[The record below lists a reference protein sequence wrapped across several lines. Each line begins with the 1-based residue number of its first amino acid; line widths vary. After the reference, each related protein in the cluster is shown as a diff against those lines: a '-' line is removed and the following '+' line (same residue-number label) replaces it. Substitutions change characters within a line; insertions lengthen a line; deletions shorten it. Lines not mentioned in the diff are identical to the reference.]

1 MASTF
6 RALETGKSGL
16 LAASINQDVTGQN
29 ITNANNTGYTRQRT
43 VTSAKIPAGTGYVI
57 SQVYNKQVGQG
68 VRVDNIAQ
76 TRSEYLDAQ
85 YRTNNSDY
93 NYYTYRSQGLG
104 YLTGVFNELD
114 DDSSITISLKDFAS
128 AVSSFQS
135 DPTSEEYRE
144 NLQQETASLAQ
155 NINYAYD
162 ELVDLWSAQNDSVS
176 AAAQEINSQLTQI
189 AQLNEQIARYER
201 GGTTANDLRDQ
212 RNNLLDSLSG
222 MVDITYQTNS
232 DSESKVDVYIG
243 GEAVVS
249 GSSATLLDISTSNTA
264 NTASG
269 SNYNVIKLN
278 GKTLTL
284 GDTNTVAG
292 ADEVLITSGELYA
305 HMELVQ
311 SDTATNAGIP
321 YYINQL
327 NSFAQDIAKQVNSII
342 SSGYTYPDDENGNIS
357 TTGIDLFKSS
367 FGQEINSSGE
377 ALYYDAAAAAAA
389 ETTITNTGYPVY
401 EATGATDLEG
411 NAIYAQKTDGDGNK
425 LYYSDASQLTTST
438 TGSTYPAYTY
448 NLTAG
453 TLELSD
459 EVKQSVWNIGASGV
473 KIDLSAATTNAKNSD
488 VAAKLYTLVS
498 GNTFTSKLN
507 TFVTHLSITSNT
519 TDGLL
524 STTESLTN
532 SVNKQRSSLSG
543 VSLNEEATNMIMYQQ
558 SYSASARYITTI
570 DDMIDKLING
580 TGRVGI

>member
-1 MASTF
+1 MSSTF

-16 LAASINQDVTGQN
+16 LTASINQDVTGQN
-29 ITNANNTGYTRQRT
+29 ITNANTAGYTRQST
-43 VTSAKIPAGTGYVI
+43 VTSAKTPAGTGYLI

-144 NLQQETASLAQ
+144 NLQQETSSLAQ
-155 NINYAYD
+155 NMNYAYD
-162 ELVDLWSAQNDSVS
+162 ELVDLWGAQNDSVS
-176 AAAQEINSQLTQI
+176 TAAQEINSQLTQV
-189 AQLNEQIARYER
+189 AQLNEQIARFER

-222 MVDITYQTNS
+222 MIDITYQTNS
-232 DSESKVDVYIG
+232 DSDSMVDVYIG
-243 GEAVVS
+243 GESVVS
-249 GSSATLLDISTSNTA
+249 GNTAAQLDISKSSTVNK
-264 NTASG
+264 ASL
-269 SNYNVIKLN
+269 SSYNVIKLN
-278 GKTLTL
+278 GKALTL
-284 GDTNTVAG
+284 GDANTVAG
-292 ADEVLITSGELYA
+292 ADEVVITSGELYA

-311 SDTATNAGIP
+311 SDASTKSGIP

-327 NSFAQDIAKQVNSII
+327 NTLARDIAKQVNGIVSA
-342 SSGYTYPDDENGNIS
+342 GYTYPDDENGNIS
-357 TTGIDLFKSS
+357 ATGIDLFKSS
-367 FGQEINSSGE
+367 FGQEINSADE
-377 ALYYDAAAAAAA
+377 ALYYDATAAAAA
-389 ETTITNTGYPVY
+389 TTTTTNTGYPVY
-401 EATGATDLEG
+401 EATGDTDLDG
-411 NAIYAQKTDGDGNK
+411 NAIYAQKVDGDGKK
-425 LYYSDASQLTTST
+425 LYYADASQLTVST
-438 TGSTYPAYTY
+438 TGSAYPAYTY

-459 EVKQSVWNIGASGV
+459 EVKQSVWNIGASSA

-488 VAAKLYTLVS
+488 VASNLYTLVS
-498 GNTFTSKLN
+498 GNTFTSELN

-532 SVNKQRSSLSG
+532 SVSKQRSSLSG
-543 VSLNEEATNMIMYQQ
+543 VSLDEEATNMIMYQQ
-558 SYSASARYITTI
+558 SYSSSARYITTI
-570 DDMIDKLING
+570 DDMLDKLING
-580 TGRVGI
+580 TGKVGL